1 MKANMDTQF
10 QFKMR
15 NKKALSSV
23 IATVLLILLVTVS
36 IAIVWAFVNNIINK
50 NTKSTESC
58 FDIESSGTVTI
69 NPYYTCYNSTSGEVQ
84 FSISIGDAEIDSLII
99 AITAEGTSKSFT
111 LTNEYTNDTNLKPY
125 KGSYGANVKLPGK
138 NEGLTYVASG
148 FDGSDKIDSIKIAPV
163 IDEEQCSAVDTTSQV
178 DSCSLLVNF

>member
-1 MKANMDTQF
+1 MDIQF
-10 QFKMR
+10 QFKMK

-23 IATVLLILLVTVS
+23 IATVLLILLVTAA
-36 IAIVWAFVNNIINK
+36 IAIVWVFVNNIVNK

-69 NPYYTCYNSTSGEVQ
+69 NPYYTCYNATSGEVQ

-111 LTNEYTNDTNLKPY
+111 LTNNSANFTNLKPY
-125 KGSYGANVKLPGK
+125 KGIYGANVKLPGK
-138 NEGLTYVASG
+138 NEGLTYVANG
-148 FDGSDKIDSIKIAPV
+148 FSGSDKIDSIKISPV
-163 IDEEQCSAVDTTSQV
+163 VGSEQCPAVDSTSQI
-178 DSCSLLVNF
+178 DNCALLVNS

>member
-1 MKANMDTQF
+1 MDTQF

-58 FDIESSGTVTI
+58 FDIESSGTV
-69 NPYYTCYNSTSGEVQ
+69 Q
-84 FSISIGDAEIDSLII
+84 
-99 AITAEGTSKSFT
+99 
-111 LTNEYTNDTNLKPY
+111 
-125 KGSYGANVKLPGK
+125 
-138 NEGLTYVASG
+138 
-148 FDGSDKIDSIKIAPV
+148 
-163 IDEEQCSAVDTTSQV
+163 
-178 DSCSLLVNF
+178 